1 MAHYN
6 QNTNIVSALRTRNHQ
21 VELKEDPI
29 NITYGLL
36 DHIFRVLDEENISTN
51 QIIPCFATLPKK
63 SENVIANIVKKPHNF
78 VKKAK
83 NYLQNNP
90 NDLEKL
96 HPDFSEEGTEEMSAG
111 HVGVFCQNLG
121 ITAYTLEN
129 YSNFKNKFLFNNGSI
144 LEINDYY
151 NSNKSRGNVTFTELS
166 EIINTLSSQDF
177 AGMDKF
183 RLRKRLRNIKE
194 MRMKI
199 NKAKKNK
206 RNDSCM
212 SDFLTSP
219 FSLVMGDLSAGSSS
233 AGESALL
240 TLDKKRDSLES
251 KFRRASSEK
260 ISCLQETVSLLNQCI
275 GEENQGRLQI
285 EK

>member
-36 DHIFRVLDEENISTN
+36 DQIFRVLDEENISTN
-51 QIIPCFATLPKK
+51 QIIPCLATLSKK
-63 SENVIANIVKKPHNF
+63 GENVIVNIVKKPHNF
-78 VKKAK
+78 VKKTK

-177 AGMDKF
+177 AGWD
-183 RLRKRLRNIKE
+183 
-194 MRMKI
+194 
-199 NKAKKNK
+199 
-206 RNDSCM
+206 
-212 SDFLTSP
+212 
-219 FSLVMGDLSAGSSS
+219 G
-233 AGESALL
+233 
-240 TLDKKRDSLES
+240 
-251 KFRRASSEK
+251 
-260 ISCLQETVSLLNQCI
+260 
-275 GEENQGRLQI
+275 
-285 EK
+285 

>member
-1 MAHYN
+1 MVFW
-6 QNTNIVSALRTRNHQ
+6 TKFLGCI
-21 VELKEDPI
+21 
-29 NITYGLL
+29 
-36 DHIFRVLDEENISTN
+36 DEENISTN
-51 QIIPCFATLPKK
+51 QIIPCLATLSKK

-78 VKKAK
+78 VKKTK

-151 NSNKSRGNVTFTELS
+151 NTNKSRGNVTFTELS
-166 EIINTLSSQDF
+166 EIINTLLSQDF
-177 AGMDKF
+177 AVMDKF

-194 MRMKI
+194 MRVKI
-199 NKAKKNK
+199 NKAKKKNK
-206 RNDSCM
+206 RNDSYM

-251 KFRRASSEK
+251 KFCRASSEK
-260 ISCLQETVSLLNQCI
+260 NFLFAGDCI
-275 GEENQGRLQI
+275 FI
-285 EK
+285 EPVHR

>member
-21 VELKEDPI
+21 AELKEDPI

-36 DHIFRVLDEENISTN
+36 DQIFRVLDEENISTN
-51 QIIPCFATLPKK
+51 QIIPCLATLSKK

-78 VKKAK
+78 VKKTK

-121 ITAYTLEN
+121 IAAYTLEN

-151 NSNKSRGNVTFTELS
+151 NSNKSTGNVTFTELP

-177 AGMDKF
+177 AGIDKF

-194 MRMKI
+194 MRVKI
-199 NKAKKNK
+199 NKAKKI
-206 RNDSCM
+206 REM
-212 SDFLTSP
+212 
-219 FSLVMGDLSAGSSS
+219 
-233 AGESALL
+233 
-240 TLDKKRDSLES
+240 
-251 KFRRASSEK
+251 
-260 ISCLQETVSLLNQCI
+260 TVV
-275 GEENQGRLQI
+275 
-285 EK
+285 

>member
-1 MAHYN
+1 ML
-6 QNTNIVSALRTRNHQ
+6 LRT
-21 VELKEDPI
+21 L
-29 NITYGLL
+29 
-36 DHIFRVLDEENISTN
+36 S
-51 QIIPCFATLPKK
+51 KK
-63 SENVIANIVKKPHNF
+63 HNF
-78 VKKAK
+78 VKKTK

-151 NSNKSRGNVTFTELS
+151 NSNKRGNVTFTELP

-194 MRMKI
+194 MRVKI
-199 NKAKKNK
+199 NKAKKI
-206 RNDSCM
+206 REM
-212 SDFLTSP
+212 
-219 FSLVMGDLSAGSSS
+219 
-233 AGESALL
+233 
-240 TLDKKRDSLES
+240 
-251 KFRRASSEK
+251 
-260 ISCLQETVSLLNQCI
+260 TVV
-275 GEENQGRLQI
+275 
-285 EK
+285 